1 MKIRFVGYPR
11 DDELLEV
18 GRVVKPQG
26 IKGEL
31 KIVPYSGRPADFREY
46 RHLWPLGPLGAE
58 APAGGWGL
66 LAARE
71 SGGAVIARLAGI
83 TDRDAAEALR
93 GRPLAIRSRELPPAP
108 AGELYWHWLS
118 GLPARDE
125 QGRQI
130 GTVADLLA
138 TPARPTMVIADAAGR
153 EILVPVHAEFMQ
165 YQPAVAGRAAFL
177 LLTPPPGLLE
187 L

>member
-1 MKIRFVGYPR
+1 MKLRFAGYPQ
-11 DDELLEV
+11 DDDLLAV

-26 IKGEL
+26 IKGEI

-46 RHLWPLGPLGAE
+46 HRLWPADGE
-58 APAGGWGL
+58 APGGGWEL
-66 LAARE
+66 LATRE

-83 TDRDAAEALR
+83 ADRDAAEALR
-93 GRPLAIRSRELPPAP
+93 GRPLAIRSRDLPPAP
-108 AGELYWHWLS
+108 AGELYWHQLQ

-125 QGRQI
+125 QGREI
-130 GTVADLLA
+130 GTVVGLLA
-138 TPARPTMVIADAAGR
+138 TPARPTMVIADGAGR

-165 YQPAVAGRAAFL
+165 YQPAAVGRAAFV